1 MPFEGSHCAAA
12 PSMRPLRDGS
22 PRNRN
27 PRTMSGGE
35 PSSIKRF
42 FRCVAGAPVPEGK
55 FRLTRV
61 VVARF
66 WMYDRIMYPHILSLY
81 RPIGTRQAAAKSR
94 RRAARE
100 RSWCGSVPCI
110 IQEMAP
116 ADVQRR
122 TRAGAYNRKYSSGNP
137 PTAGYRTRIFSAGH
151 AGRERPARPKILA
164 KAANCL
170 DLRGGDPCNECA
182 NCRAI
187 DAGTAPDVLEIDA
200 ASNNSVDDIRDLR
213 DEVVYPPAILK
224 KRVYIIDE
232 VHMLSASAFNAL
244 LKTLEEPPEHVIFIL
259 ATTELASIPATILSR
274 CLRFEF

>member
-1 MPFEGSHCAAA
+1 MEVYLA
-12 PSMRPLRDGS
+12 
-22 PRNRN
+22 
-27 PRTMSGGE
+27 
-35 PSSIKRF
+35 
-42 FRCVAGAPVPEGK
+42 
-55 FRLTRV
+55 
-61 VVARF
+61 
-66 WMYDRIMYPHILSLY
+66 LY
-81 RPIGTRQAAAKSR
+81 RKWRPQTFSDVRGQEHITEILKRQSADGRISHAYLF
-94 RRAARE
+94 
-100 RSWCGSVPCI
+100 CGS
-110 IQEMAP
+110 
-116 ADVQRR
+116 RG
-122 TRAGAYNRKYSSGNP
+122 TGKTS
-137 PTAGYRTRIFSAGH
+137 TA
-151 AGRERPARPKILA
+151 KILA